1 MPPLHAIQR
10 RYLAEDLTRLRRA
23 DEQQRYAASQRRGR
37 IDPNPHQIDAVVFAL
52 RRLPEGGCILADE
65 VGLGKTIEAG
75 LVIAQRLAEG
85 TRRVLLIVPKPLLG
99 QWRDELYA
107 LFGLAVREG
116 RADPTTLA
124 GVGVFVVSREFAGN
138 DRGAGLLR
146 TSEPFDLVVIDEAH
160 EVFAGIYRRYDKR
173 GDYDPEATEARM
185 AHRVRTV
192 IGPAP
197 VMLLTATPIQNSL
210 LELWG
215 LVQYVEPTGTLL
227 GKLPTF
233 RQVFCD
239 GDDRKL
245 VPAQAHELKRRVATV
260 MKRTLRRQAQEFLE
274 RPFVDRRARLFD
286 YDMTP
291 EEKALYDDVTTYL
304 LEPDL
309 CAFAGNQRRL
319 LIIGFHR
326 RMASSLPALAAS
338 LENVVARLARLR
350 DGLPETP
357 AEQLGLAFA
366 RDLEENPDDD
376 EPEEPSASATGAV
389 PSRARVE
396 SELRRVEGFVAR
408 ARALPGDSKAEAL
421 IEAVRVI
428 LELGRRG
435 EGSGRAVIFTE
446 SLTTQEYLAR
456 LLVEEGGLTE
466 DEVTL
471 FRGQNDTPRAQA
483 ALARWRAEIETT
495 IPSYNRPTRDVAVRL
510 ALVHEF
516 RTRSRV
522 FVSTE
527 AGAKGLN
534 LQFCETIVN
543 YDLPWNP
550 QRIEQRIGRCHR
562 YGQQRGVT
570 VVNFLAKDNEAQ
582 RLTFEILSQK
592 LDLFGKVLDASDA
605 VLHESNAG
613 AGDSL
618 PSTVGVGFEDK
629 LKEIY
634 RRSRTIGEVEE
645 ELRRLREAVSA
656 ERAAFDD
663 VQART
668 SSLIETR
675 LDDAVRDVFRRYQT
689 ELPASLARLD
699 RDLERLV
706 AGYLD
711 ALRLPFERRE
721 QEGRVL
727 LDIPASGL
735 LPGGLQDGLTVATG
749 HSKGLEDAEPLHL
762 GHPLVTAAVEEA
774 RASGAA
780 PARVF
785 LRRRPGQRLTG
796 VLGSRPNAR
805 GRLVVTKVGRRGFEP
820 AERLVV
826 TVLLE
831 ATDAPLAHDEG
842 TLLLE
847 LMATDAPAFTPPIT
861 VTPEDVDDAVQAA
874 LFADQREASA
884 ADQARFERALEQLER
899 YVDDQALVLR
909 RERQELADEVSRL
922 SAKRDTTLSMDGRR
936 KLESELARL
945 EARQEQL
952 GERCERIEAR
962 EDPDYVRWRADAHAR
977 RYARPEVTRVL
988 DVEFALS

>member
-10 RYLAEDLTRLRRA
+10 RFLAEDLTRLRRA

-37 IDPNPHQIDAVVFAL
+37 IDPNPHQVDAVVFAL

-107 LFGLAVREG
+107 LFGLTVREV
-116 RADPTTLA
+116 RVDPTSVT
-124 GVGVFVVSREFAGN
+124 GEGVFAVSRELAGG
-138 DRGAGLLR
+138 DRGASLLR
-146 TSEPFDLVVIDEAH
+146 SGEPFDLVVIDEAH
-160 EVFAGIYRRYDKR
+160 EVFASVHRRYDKK
-173 GDYDPEATEARM
+173 GDYDPESTEARM

-197 VMLLTATPIQNSL
+197 VLLLTATPIQNSL

-227 GKLPTF
+227 GKLPVF
-233 RQVFCD
+233 RKVFCD

-245 VPAQAHELKRRVATV
+245 VPGQAHELKRRVATV
-260 MKRTLRRQAQEFLE
+260 MQRTLRRQAQEFLE
-274 RPFVDRRARLFD
+274 RPFVERRARIFE
-286 YDMTP
+286 YAMKP

-309 CAFAGNQRRL
+309 CAFPDGQRRL

-338 LENVVARLARLR
+338 LENVAARLRRLR
-350 DGLPETP
+350 DGLPEAPT
-357 AEQLGLAFA
+357 EQLDVTFA
-366 RDLEENPDDD
+366 QDLEDALD
-376 EPEEPSASATGAV
+376 EDVDHPPAPAPGAA

-396 SELRRVEGFVAR
+396 AELRRVEGFSAR

-421 IEAVRVI
+421 IEAVRVA

-435 EGSGRAVIFTE
+435 EGSGRVVIFTE
-446 SLTTQEYLAR
+446 SVTTQDYLAR
-456 LLVEEGGLTE
+456 LLVEEAGL
-466 DEVTL
+466 DADDVTL
-471 FRGQNDTPRAQA
+471 FRGQNDGPRAQA
-483 ALARWRAEIETT
+483 ALARWRQEVEPA
-495 IPSYNRPTRDVAVRL
+495 IPAYNRPTRDVAVRL

-570 VVNFLAKDNEAQ
+570 VVNFLARDNEAQ

-592 LDLFGKVLDASDA
+592 LDLFGKVLDASDV
-605 VLHESNAG
+605 VLHEARAG
-613 AGDSL
+613 GDAL
-618 PSTVGVGFEDK
+618 PSTVGVGFQEK
-629 LKEIY
+629 LEEIY
-634 RRSRTIGEVEE
+634 RRARTIGEVED
-645 ELRRLREAVSA
+645 ELRRLREAVGA
-656 ERAAFDD
+656 ERAAFDE

-668 SSLIETR
+668 SDLIEAR
-675 LDDAVRDVFRRYQT
+675 LDDAVRDVFRRYQV

-706 AGYLD
+706 TGYLD

-721 QEGRVL
+721 EDGRVL
-727 LDIPASGL
+727 LDVPASPR
-735 LPGGLQDGLTVATG
+735 LPAGLQEGLTAAIG
-749 HSKGLEDAEPLHL
+749 PSKGLADAEPLHL
-762 GHPLVTAAVEEA
+762 GHPLVAAAVAEA
-774 RASGAA
+774 RAATAA
-780 PARVF
+780 PLRVH
-785 LRRRPGQRLTG
+785 LRARPGQRLG
-796 VLGSRPNAR
+796 GALAVRPRAR

-820 AERLVV
+820 VERLL
-826 TVLLE
+826 TTALLE
-831 ATDAPLAHDEG
+831 DAPGPLEPGEAAALLELVATDAPLSDDPP
-842 TLLLE
+842 LRV
-847 LMATDAPAFTPPIT
+847 APD
-861 VTPEDVDDAVQAA
+861 DVDDAVQAA
-874 LFADQREASA
+874 LFADQREAA
-884 ADQARFERALEQLER
+884 ASDQARFERALEQLER

-909 RERQELADEVSRL
+909 REREELADEAGRL
-922 SAKRDTTLSMDGRR
+922 ATKRDRTLSMQGRR
-936 KLESELARL
+936 KLEAELARL
-945 EARQEQL
+945 EARQEQAA
-952 GERCERIEAR
+952 ERLARLEAR
-962 EDPDYVRWRADAHAR
+962 EDPDYVRWRADAHRR
-977 RYARPEVTRVL
+977 RYAPPEVTRVL